1 MDKISAVIITF
12 NEERNIGRCLESAL
26 KVADEIIVLDS
37 FSKDATAD
45 ICYRY
50 PKVRFIERAWEGYSK
65 SKNYANEQASHPYII
80 SLDADEEVTDEL
92 AHAILK
98 EKENLKGAYAFN
110 RLTNYCGFWIKHCGW
125 YPDTKVRLFPK
136 GKAFWEGDFVHEELK
151 LDKSLSVKIL
161 NGNLNHYSYY
171 TEEEHRQRIEKYSD
185 LHAQKMKAEGKKADF
200 VKLYISPPF
209 KFFKTY
215 FLQLGVMDGYPG
227 FIISALSAKAVYL
240 KYKKLRALQK

>member
-1 MDKISAVIITF
+1 MCKISAVIITY
-12 NEERNIGRCLESAL
+12 NEEKNIGRCIASAL

-37 FSKDATAD
+37 FSNDATAS
-45 ICYRY
+45 ICKQY
-50 PKVRFIERAWEGYSK
+50 PKVRFFERAWEGYSK
-65 SKNYANEQASHPYII
+65 SKNYANNQASHSYIL

-136 GKAFWEGDFVHEELK
+136 GKARWEGDYVHEKLK
-151 LDKSLSVKIL
+151 LDSDVSIKLL

-171 TEEEHRQRIEKYSD
+171 TVEEHRQRIEKYSD
-185 LHAQKMKAEGKKADF
+185 LHAQNMFAEGKKASF
-200 VKLYISPPF
+200 VKLYLSPIF
-209 KFFKTY
+209 KFIKTY
-215 FLQLGVMDGYPG
+215 ILQLGVMDGYHG
-227 FIISALSAKAVYL
+227 YIISVLSAKAVYL
-240 KYKKLRALQK
+240 KYKKLKALQR